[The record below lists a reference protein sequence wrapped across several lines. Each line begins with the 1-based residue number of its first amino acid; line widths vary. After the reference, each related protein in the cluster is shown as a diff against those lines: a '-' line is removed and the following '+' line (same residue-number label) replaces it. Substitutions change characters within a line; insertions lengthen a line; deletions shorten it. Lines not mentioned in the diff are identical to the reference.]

1 MDKTEL
7 ETRKLSVVDE
17 IIIAA
22 QDNAARSVSI
32 RTTEAVIEYQCV
44 WDKKPRIEWVR
55 PSEAGWQ
62 AGQLVSGFG
71 PALIWIRVTEAKVGF

>member
-1 MDKTEL
+1 MDKAEL

-17 IIIAA
+17 IIRAA
-22 QDNAARSVSI
+22 RENAARSVAI

-55 PSEAGWQ
+55 PSEVGWQ
-62 AGQLVSGFG
+62 ASQLVSGFG
-71 PALIWIRVTEAKVGF
+71 PALIWIRVTEAKIDF